1 MAYEDQSEILPLSET
16 EREVCEAAINH
27 FSEED
32 FQTSADLLANIVAN
46 RPNDHRFKHNLAVVE
61 FRQRSCM
68 NWKKFTDELTK
79 AFSDAKLDMEPCLIK
94 QDNLQY
100 PVLWYNLSV
109 IYFHQRRTRKALAVL
124 DRLSKTFSNVM
135 TPLTKR
141 TKLLLIDVL
150 IRVQQYERAL
160 NEIEVFEAQL
170 RPSSVDISC
179 APKLSQGSTAVLQ
192 PVSTQAT
199 DSKFDG
205 DVRIKLQQYK
215 TLCHLCMKSLKLG
228 KKECRQLFMATGPS
242 SPITYVGTC
251 LKAYHD
257 YLRGNVKKAHKTIT
271 NLKQPGTEN
280 AESHENILE
289 QYGDLLSAVCLNN
302 EACCDFYL
310 GKPTLAGMNFVKAAA
325 EFDKYS
331 EKDNSTLPLYAA
343 KINMKLELMYN
354 FGVTLLNLRRPTEAL
369 KYLNMCL
376 NFYFNNPRLW
386 LRVAECCI
394 QIQKSENE
402 SHLSVGDKRRN
413 IIKDHNGS
421 QLSGKIVFVDPC
433 SEYKPANNEDAV
445 KENDKEK
452 PTLEYANICLEN
464 ALRLVESDSIAN
476 EGCLY
481 VKPSTPISS
490 IQEINSLH
498 AAILC
503 AAAYVQLKLE
513 NYPLAIKRCHQLMT
527 LHNIPGAYQYLAKM
541 YLGEA
546 YFKYGQLTKAHDA
559 LFQENSCDVNFY
571 VPPESDEKK
580 DDTASE
586 CSWPGQPTVGT
597 NCSVNVKPLSDWYPN
612 DERSA
617 KAVLV
622 YNQTVKLC
630 CSGELNKASELLR
643 QWISRNEGRALA
655 PEFIK
660 LAAYL
665 HIRLGN
671 IEKAKSLLHTTTGK
685 LKR

>member
-1 MAYEDQSEILPLSET
+1 MSYDEQSEFLPLSET

-32 FQTSADLLANIVAN
+32 FHTSADLLANVVAN
-46 RPNDHRFKHNLAVVE
+46 RPNDHRFKHNLAVAE
-61 FRQRSCM
+61 FRQRNCKD
-68 NWKKFTDELTK
+68 WKKFSEELTK
-79 AFSDAKLDMEPCLIK
+79 AFSDARLEQEPDLIK

-100 PVLWYNLSV
+100 PVLWYNLAV
-109 IYFHQRRTRKALAVL
+109 VYFHQRRTRKALAVL
-124 DRLSKTFSNVM
+124 EKLSKTFSNVM

-150 IRVQQYERAL
+150 IRVQQYERGL

-170 RPSSVDISC
+170 RPSSVDISS
-179 APKLSQGSTAVLQ
+179 APKIAQGPTAVSQ
-192 PVSTQAT
+192 PATTQVA
-199 DSKFDG
+199 DSKFDAE
-205 DVRIKLQQYK
+205 VRIKLQQYK

-289 QYGDLLSAVCLNN
+289 KYGDLLNVVCLNN

-310 GKPTLAGMNFVKAAA
+310 GKPTIAGMNFVKAAT

-354 FGVTLLNLRRPTEAL
+354 FGVTLLNLRRPAEAL

-394 QIQKSENE
+394 QIQKLGNE
-402 SHLSVGDKRRN
+402 HLTVGDGRRN
-413 IIKDHNGS
+413 LIKDHNGS
-421 QLSGKIVFVDPC
+421 ETSGKIVFAD
-433 SEYKPANNEDAV
+433 SFNEYKPTNNEDAV

-513 NYPLAIKRCHQLMT
+513 NYPLAIKRCHQLMS

-546 YFKYGQLTKAHDA
+546 YFKYGQLTKAHEA

-571 VPPESDEKK
+571 VSPESEDKK
-580 DDTASE
+580 DDTGSE
-586 CSWPGQPTVGT
+586 CSWPGQPSAGT
-597 NCSVNVKPLSDWYPN
+597 NGTVNVKPVSEWNPN
-612 DERSA
+612 DEISA
-617 KAVLV
+617 KAILV
-622 YNQTVKLC
+622 YNQAVKLAS
-630 CSGELNKASELLR
+630 SGELDKASEHLR
-643 QWISRNEGRALA
+643 QWISKNEGRALA
-655 PEFIK
+655 PEFMK
-660 LAAYL
+660 LAIYL

-671 IEKAKSLLHTTTGK
+671 IAKAKSLLKTSAGNGR
-685 LKR
+685 LQ